1 MSHFTSH
8 VVSEEVVRTVSVA
21 QPSLLVASA
30 TTAVPKAPTAAQL
43 FGVPLQHSA
52 LSAPELSHAAPAH
65 SEAVAVSSAVVPA
78 AHAIVEHAARA
89 THVGNPVGASSAAA
103 SDAHVTVAVC
113 AT

>member
-21 QPSLLVASA
+21 QPSLLVSSA
-30 TTAVPKAPTAAQL
+30 TTPVPKAPTAAQL
-43 FGVPLQHSA
+43 FSLQHSA
-52 LSAPELSHAAPAH
+52 LSAPVLSHVPPAH
-65 SEAVAVSSAVVPA
+65 SEAVAEESAEVPA
-78 AHAIVEHAARA
+78 AHVIVEHAARA
-89 THVGNPVGASSAAA
+89 THVGNPVGASLAAA

>member
-8 VVSEEVVRTVSVA
+8 VESEPVFRTVSVA

-30 TTAVPKAPTAAQL
+30 TTPVPKAPTTAQL
-43 FGVPLQHSA
+43 LSLQHSA
-52 LSAPELSHAAPAH
+52 LSAPVLSHVPPAH
-65 SEAVAVSSAVVPA
+65 SAAVAVPSAVVPA
-78 AHAIVEHAARA
+78 AHVIVEHAARG
-89 THVGNPVGASSAAA
+89 THVGKPVGASSAAA